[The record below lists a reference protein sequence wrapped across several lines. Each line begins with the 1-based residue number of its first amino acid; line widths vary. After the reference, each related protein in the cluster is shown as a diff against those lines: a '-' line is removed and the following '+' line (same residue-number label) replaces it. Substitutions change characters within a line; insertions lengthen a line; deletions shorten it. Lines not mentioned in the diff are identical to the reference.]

1 MELLEQ
7 LNRILTRHFD
17 IAETQ
22 LHPDIDIYEELGFYS
37 IDAVDLIVELKQLT
51 GLRIQPQDFKNI
63 RTLNDLNTAL
73 IAMQTES

>member
-1 MELLEQ
+1 
-7 LNRILTRHFD
+7 
-17 IAETQ
+17 

-63 RTLNDLNTAL
+63 RTLNDLNNAL
-73 IAMQTES
+73 IARQTES